1 MSVRVVA
8 QLFYKHASII
18 DIIIVSYAS
27 TELDFSK

>member
-18 DIIIVSYAS
+18 DIIVSYAS